1 MEKESI
7 IQEEVKSGLMQYGLS
22 DIERLDYENLILDEF
37 KEKSFEKD
45 EDFVSEVKNRVQS
58 FVPSVRLLQKS
69 RTKLQQDNAKLVK
82 EFEDYKKT
90 NPQKEP
96 EQPKVNPNK
105 TETNTENPKVDPA
118 LATLTESISALKK
131 QIEDMQTQHQEELRR
146 KEITDKKNAIIEKL
160 KPKYNKSFHSTINVI
175 ANGFDFSNDDAE
187 ALFTNQ
193 ISELAKENPV
203 MLAKGGVSKETG
215 LEALNALTDAIK
227 KESEAESKKAEALKQ
242 RLK

>member
-7 IQEEVKSGLMQYGLS
+7 IQEEVKSGLMQYGLN

-37 KEKSFEKD
+37 KGKSFEKD
-45 EDFVSEVKNRVQS
+45 EDFVSEVKSRVQS

-69 RTKLQQDNAKLVK
+69 RTKLQQDNAKLAK
-82 EFEDYKKT
+82 DFEDYKKN

-96 EQPKVNPNK
+96 EQPK
-105 TETNTENPKVDPA
+105 TEPDTKQANAENPKVDPA

-131 QIEDMQTQHQEELRR
+131 QIEDMQTQHQEELKR

-175 ANGFDFSNDDAE
+175 ANGFDFSSDDAE

-203 MLAKGGVSKETG
+203 MLAKGGENKETG
-215 LEALNALTDAIK
+215 LAALNALTDALK
-227 KESEAESKKAEALKQ
+227 KETEAESKKAEALKQ

>member
-7 IQEEVKSGLMQYGLS
+7 IQEEVKSGLMQYGLN

-69 RTKLQQDNAKLVK
+69 RTKLQQDNAKLSK
-82 EFEDYKKT
+82 DFEDYKKN

-96 EQPKVNPNK
+96 EQPK
-105 TETNTENPKVDPA
+105 TEPDTKQNNIENPKVDPA

-131 QIEDMQTQHQEELRR
+131 QIEDMQTQHQEELKR

-175 ANGFDFSNDDAE
+175 ANGFDFSSDDAE

-203 MLAKGGVSKETG
+203 MLAKGNENKETG
-215 LEALNALTDAIK
+215 LAALNALTDALK
-227 KESEAESKKAEALKQ
+227 KETEAESKKAEVLKQ